1 MFNEIVKEEIQ
12 KGSSQIRL
20 KSLELKSCKID
31 RTTGELLKATF
42 DKLHHDVIP
51 KLEFGERSFDE
62 PDVKITSIFSMCCPK
77 SKCCPNSL

>member
-31 RTTGELLKATF
+31 RATGELLKATF
-42 DKLHHDVIP
+42 DKLHPKVE
-51 KLEFGERSFDE
+51 KLEFGECSFDE
-62 PDVKITSIFSMCCPK
+62 PDVKITSIFSMCCPN